1 MTNQPNHPNSPNNA
15 PSQEAHQDALARATQ
30 RKASWARTAAAVF
43 WSFFGVRKN
52 KDHAADI
59 EHLNPLHVIVMGIIG
74 AAIFIAVLLT
84 IVHSVV
90 SG

>member
-1 MTNQPNHPNSPNNA
+1 MTNEPQHR
-15 PSQEAHQDALARATQ
+15 DALAQVTQ

-59 EHLNPLHVIVMGIIG
+59 ENLNPLHVIVMGIIG
-74 AAIFIAVLLT
+74 AAIFIAVLLA
-84 IVHSVV
+84 IVHGVV
-90 SG
+90 SK